1 MGYPVEVRVEKI
13 QTSDCI
19 SLGWCEDKNFSPVD
33 VITMTLKSGEI
44 GRLGTRDIR
53 LALLL
58 DGEKI
63 ATFGCRRQGR
73 REGMV
78 IDENESRFSFGRE
91 VAEFG
96 RDEAVTFVKSCV
108 VYQEREERWRHDNL
122 HFVYYTL
129 ERLHEK
135 ENISGDAW
143 KKFLKEA
150 YISLFLT
157 AAGPVMDAI
166 KVVKAAGLGVVAG
179 AVAGAA
185 VGSLAGPVG
194 TVVGSVA
201 VGAAAIS
208 HPKITEPIDNVLSQ
222 FFSQIFK

>member
-1 MGYPVEVRVEKI
+1 MSYTVEVIVEKI
-13 QTSDCI
+13 QSSHRI

-44 GRLGTRDIR
+44 GRLGARDIR

-63 ATFGCRRQGR
+63 ATFGCRRLSR

-78 IDENESRFSFGRE
+78 IDEYESCFSFGGE

-108 VYQEREERWRHDNL
+108 EYQEREERLRHDNL

-129 ERLHEK
+129 ERLHGK

-143 KKFLKEA
+143 EKFLTEA
-150 YISLFLT
+150 CISLFLT

-166 KVVKAAGLGVVAG
+166 KVVKAAGVGVIAS

-194 TVVGSVA
+194 TVVGGIVGGVA
-201 VGAAAIS
+201 GDV
-208 HPKITEPIDNVLSQ
+208 V
-222 FFSQIFK
+222 